1 MIKKKKK
8 KMTDEE
14 IVIRRKELAK
24 KEKVAAI
31 WTRVSSA
38 DQYRTNFSIDT
49 QIKACEDYCKAHNIR
64 IKGYFGGGNESAKQS
79 GELFLDMI
87 GTVLADPEYNTIVV
101 FDL

>member
-1 MIKKKKK
+1 MQRWMIKKKKK

-38 DQYRTNFSIDT
+38 DQYDF
-49 QIKACEDYCKAHNIR
+49 C
-64 IKGYFGGGNESAKQS
+64 YFGGFLRGDFRCDLGCRFFRCFHGAGAL
-79 GELFLDMI
+79 GEILRGVGCHPVGI
-87 GTVLADPEYNTIVV
+87 
-101 FDL
+101 